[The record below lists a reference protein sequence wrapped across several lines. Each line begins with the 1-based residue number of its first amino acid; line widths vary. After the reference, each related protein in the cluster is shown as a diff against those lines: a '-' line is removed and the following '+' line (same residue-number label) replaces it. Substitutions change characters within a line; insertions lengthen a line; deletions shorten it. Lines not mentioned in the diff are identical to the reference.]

1 MLCISTS
8 SLVLLITSTLYLITI
23 GADSSYIV
31 MYVIIGIPIITC
43 QFDNYRLKWKS
54 QMKRHVI
61 MLNSIKRKSLS
72 VFILLCLWLVG
83 TRMQEIWRRD
93 KIKFVFKISDQFNH
107 DSSDF
112 NSKYLASKDFSLYAI
127 LWEYIIF
134 TKMCKNTPLFHKNT
148 RWVLQIMKL

>member
-1 MLCISTS
+1 MDSVYICCGLAQGN
-8 SLVLLITSTLYLITI
+8 
-23 GADSSYIV
+23 GADSSFIV
-31 MYVIIGIPIITC
+31 LYDLGIPIITC
-43 QFDNYRLKWKS
+43 QIDNDRIAWKS
-54 QMKRHVI
+54 QMKRPIITLH
-61 MLNSIKRKSLS
+61 SIKRKSFS

-83 TRMQEIWRRD
+83 TRMKEIWKRD

>member
-1 MLCISTS
+1 MPTLVRRLSISTS

-31 MYVIIGIPIITC
+31 MYDLGIPIITC

-54 QMKRHVI
+54 QMKRQVI

-112 NSKYLASKDFSLYAI
+112 NSKYLASKD
-127 LWEYIIF
+127 
-134 TKMCKNTPLFHKNT
+134 LFYMWFYEST
-148 RWVLQIMKL
+148 